1 MSKNVLMEAAVV
13 TNRGSALL
21 HARHE
26 EASLTRVAVID
37 LLTRLQPFT
46 LRHWRIEHG
55 PKVLQDMNDQQ
66 QRSGFSGIKSGP
78 PI

>member
-1 MSKNVLMEAAVV
+1 MISKNVLMEAAAV

-26 EASLTRVAVID
+26 EASLRRLAVTD

-46 LRHWRIEHG
+46 LRHWRHRAR
-55 PKVLQDMNDQQ
+55 PKKSYMNA
-66 QRSGFSGIKSGP
+66 KEWV
-78 PI
+78 